1 MRDLGPAT
9 RLDNTRPCS
18 LSGCASR
25 ASQPMGTARSKAEP
39 KATSLGR
46 YPGAASRKGSGSMFW
61 KSQGG
66 GPWGSGPRGGGPW
79 GGNRGSGGGP
89 GPRGRG
95 PQPPDFEDLLRRSQ
109 DRFRRVLPGGFG
121 TGTGIAV
128 VVIAVLVIWLASG
141 FYRVLP
147 DEVGVVL
154 RFGAYDRT
162 TQPGLNYHL
171 PSPIETVLT
180 PSVTRVNRTE
190 IGYRSGETETG
201 QAGVRQ
207 EPEEAL
213 MLTGDENIVD
223 INFTVFWVINDAKAY
238 LFNIRDPE
246 LTVKSAAESAMR
258 EVVGETPIAQA
269 LAEGRGKIETD
280 TQSLLQG
287 ILNTYSA
294 GIELTQLQLLR
305 VDPPA
310 PVIDAFRDVQRA
322 LADRERLRNEAE
334 SYRNDI
340 IPRARG
346 DAVRI
351 KQEAEA
357 YRQEITARAQ
367 GDADRFLSVYNAFK
381 LAQDVTQ
388 QRLYLETMEEIL
400 KNSNKVII
408 DKSAQGANGVLPY
421 LPLPALGAGHGTA
434 GASPSGNAPGNGS
447 GVGGPSSGGTQ
458 SAAPAVPPL
467 RRQ

>member
-1 MRDLGPAT
+1 
-9 RLDNTRPCS
+9 
-18 LSGCASR
+18 
-25 ASQPMGTARSKAEP
+25 
-39 KATSLGR
+39 
-46 YPGAASRKGSGSMFW
+46 MFW
-61 KSQGG
+61 QSQGG

-95 PQPPDFEDLLRRSQ
+95 PQPPDFEELLRRGQ

-121 TGTGIAV
+121 TGAGIAIV
-128 VVIAVLVIWLASG
+128 AIAILVLWLASG

-154 RFGAYDRT
+154 RFGAYNRT

-171 PSPIETVLT
+171 PNPIEKVLT

-190 IGYRSGETETG
+190 IGYRNAEGPTPRG
-201 QAGVRQ
+201 AGTHQV
-207 EPEEAL
+207 PEEAL

-223 INFTVFWVINDAKAY
+223 INFTVFWVIKDARAY
-238 LFNIRDPE
+238 LFNIRAPDA
-246 LTVKSAAESAMR
+246 TVKSAAESAMR

-280 TQSLLQG
+280 TQHLLQG
-287 ILNTYSA
+287 ILDTYSA
-294 GIELTQLQLLR
+294 GIEVTQLQLLR

-322 LADRERLRNEAE
+322 LADREKVRNEAE
-334 SYRNDI
+334 AYRNDI

-346 DAVRI
+346 AAVAI

-357 YRQEITARAQ
+357 FRQEIIARAQ
-367 GDADRFLSVYNAFK
+367 GDADRFISVYRAFK
-381 LAQDVTQ
+381 VAQDVTL

-400 KNSNKVII
+400 KSSNKVII
-408 DKSAQGANGVLPY
+408 DKSAGGGNGVLPY
-421 LPLPALGAGHGTA
+421 LALPALG
-434 GASPSGNAPGNGS
+434 GASGAANAPAPA
-447 GVGGPSSGGTQ
+447 GGPPAQ
-458 SAAPAVPPL
+458 SPTPQSTTPAVPPL
-467 RRQ
+467 RGRQ

>member
-1 MRDLGPAT
+1 
-9 RLDNTRPCS
+9 
-18 LSGCASR
+18 
-25 ASQPMGTARSKAEP
+25 
-39 KATSLGR
+39 
-46 YPGAASRKGSGSMFW
+46 MFW
-61 KSQGG
+61 QSQGG

-79 GGNRGSGGGP
+79 GGNRGNGG

-95 PQPPDFEDLLRRSQ
+95 PQPPDFEELLRRGQ
-109 DRFRRVLPGGFG
+109 DRFRRVLPGGFR

-128 VVIAVLVIWLASG
+128 VLIAIVVIWLASG

-154 RFGAYDRT
+154 RFGAYNRT

-171 PSPIETVLT
+171 PGPIEKVLT

-190 IGYRSGETETG
+190 IGYRNAEGPV
-201 QAGVRQ
+201 VRGPATRQ
-207 EPEEAL
+207 VPEEAL

-223 INFTVFWVINDAKAY
+223 INFTVFWVIKDAKAY
-238 LFNIRDPE
+238 LFNIRAPDA
-246 LTVKSAAESAMR
+246 TVKSAAESAMR
-258 EVVGETPIAQA
+258 EVIGETPIAQA
-269 LAEGRGKIETD
+269 LSEGRGKIETD
-280 TQSLLQG
+280 TQGLLQG
-287 ILNTYSA
+287 ILNAYGA
-294 GIELTQLQLLR
+294 GIEVTQLQLLK

-334 SYRNDI
+334 AYRNDI

-346 DAVRI
+346 DGVRI

-357 YRQEITARAQ
+357 YRQEIVARAQ
-367 GDADRFLSVYNAFK
+367 GDADRFLSVYHAF
-381 LAQDVTQ
+381 AASQDVTL

-408 DKSAQGANGVLPY
+408 DKSAENANGVIPY
-421 LPLPALGAGHGTA
+421 LPLPSLGSHGA
-434 GASPSGNAPGNGS
+434 ANAAPSGNAAGGS
-447 GVGGPSSGGTQ
+447 SAGGTVPGG
-458 SAAPAVPPL
+458 ALPPAPAVPPM

>member
-1 MRDLGPAT
+1 
-9 RLDNTRPCS
+9 
-18 LSGCASR
+18 
-25 ASQPMGTARSKAEP
+25 
-39 KATSLGR
+39 
-46 YPGAASRKGSGSMFW
+46 MFW
-61 KSQGG
+61 QSQGG

-89 GPRGRG
+89 SPRGRG
-95 PQPPDFEDLLRRSQ
+95 PQTPDFEELLRRGQ

-121 TGTGIAV
+121 TGTGIAIV
-128 VVIAVLVIWLASG
+128 LIAIVVIWLASG

-147 DEVGVVL
+147 DEVGVVM
-154 RFGAYDRT
+154 RFGAYNRT

-171 PSPIETVLT
+171 PAPIEKVLT

-190 IGYRSGETETG
+190 IGYRSAEGTTTRAVG
-201 QAGVRQ
+201 TRQ
-207 EPEEAL
+207 VPEEAL

-223 INFTVFWVINDAKAY
+223 INFTVFWVIKNAQAY
-238 LFNIRDPE
+238 LFNIRDPDA
-246 LTVKSAAESAMR
+246 TVKSAAESAMR

-269 LAEGRGKIETD
+269 LSEGRGKIETD
-280 TQSLLQG
+280 TQHLLQS
-287 ILNTYSA
+287 ILDTYGA
-294 GIELTQLQLLR
+294 GIELTQLQLLK
-305 VDPPA
+305 VDPPS

-340 IPRARG
+340 VPRARG

-357 YRQEITARAQ
+357 YRQEIIARAQ
-367 GDADRFLSVYNAFK
+367 GDADRFLSVYHAFTA
-381 LAQDVTQ
+381 AQDVTV

-408 DKSAQGANGVLPY
+408 DKSAQGESGVLPY
-421 LPLPALGAGHGTA
+421 LPLPALGGAQGAGGAPPAGNSGTT
-434 GASPSGNAPGNGS
+434 P
-447 GVGGPSSGGTQ
+447 GGTQ
-458 SAAPAVPPL
+458 PPGPAVPSL
-467 RRQ
+467 RR